1 MSPLATLLD
10 EAARTLSSAGVRFA
24 LVGGLAVS
32 VRTEPRFT
40 RDIDLAVAVADDDEA
55 ESLVLTLSSRY
66 RILSTVEHE
75 ALDRLATVRLGA
87 SGSAGEAVVDLLFA
101 SSAIEAEVVAAAT
114 DLEVF
119 PGVSLPVARTGH
131 LAALK
136 LLSRSDDRPH
146 DDIDLRALL
155 AAASPD
161 EIDLAS
167 EAIRLIL
174 DRGANRER
182 DLLQVWSR
190 VQAVWR

>member
-10 EAARTLSSAGVRFA
+10 EATRMLSSVGARFA

-55 ESLVLTLSSRY
+55 ESLIHTLPSRY
-66 RILSTVEHE
+66 RVLTTVEHE
-75 ALDRLATVRLGA
+75 ALDRLATVRLGT
-87 SGSAGEAVVDLLFA
+87 SGSGGEAVVDLLFA
-101 SSAIEAEVVAAAT
+101 SSGIEAEVVAAAT
-114 DLEVF
+114 NLEVF
-119 PGVSLPVARTGH
+119 PGVSLPVARLGH

-136 LLSRSDDRPH
+136 LLARADDRPQ
-146 DDIDLRALL
+146 DDIDLRALMTI
-155 AAASPD
+155 ASPD
-161 EIDLAS
+161 EIALAS

-182 DLLQVWSR
+182 DLLKEWAR
-190 VQAVWR
+190 VREEMR